1 MKLMKK
7 KSFKMMIKMIP
18 IKKQITKLK
27 KVKKLNELKILI
39 KKKKI
44 IKIMMRIFLKKWK
57 RSETILKKKM
67 KI

>member
-1 MKLMKK
+1 
-7 KSFKMMIKMIP
+7 MIP